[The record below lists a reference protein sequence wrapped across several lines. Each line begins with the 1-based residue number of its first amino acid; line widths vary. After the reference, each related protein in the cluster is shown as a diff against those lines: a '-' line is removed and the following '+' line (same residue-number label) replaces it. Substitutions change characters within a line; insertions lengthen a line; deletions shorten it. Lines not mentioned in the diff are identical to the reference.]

1 MMKRFMSTVAI
12 QPANAIHRLQ
22 PTNVCKI
29 RVSIRRPTL
38 EHSTRHDSSAFKP
51 ECDHIL
57 LRPIKWR
64 RRDECHIFGRL
75 DSLEQGPRDLF
86 AQVVLIQCNM
96 MENFSQRPFV
106 SGWMPVQLRLGQWLK
121 SLERFSA
128 DLFES
133 I

>member
-1 MMKRFMSTVAI
+1 MMKRFMSAVAF
-12 QPANAIHRLQ
+12 QPAEAIHRLQ
-22 PTNVCKI
+22 ATNVSKI
-29 RVSIRRPTL
+29 CMSIHGPGFD
-38 EHSTRHDSSAFKP
+38 HSTRHDSSAFKP
-51 ECDHIL
+51 KFDHFSFCT
-57 LRPIKWR
+57 IKWR